1 MKIDDRLN
9 ATILEHSLPE
19 TDNYFKPHG
28 TMETYVATFFNLL
41 QRMEGF
47 YEQMDTMDEL
57 TCVVDPMQPTT
68 KHDYRIIRLGTIIF
82 QYLFLQEIFRI
93 WIAYIPVAFL
103 FSIFFK
109 FYRSCCLSE
118 ISSESTWCII
128 GHNHIFWTNKTCWK
142 ISHDVQ
148 RQGSRLELRWKYP
161 LEFFENIR

>member
-1 MKIDDRLN
+1 MFQQWPFGILFLFFIDSERSKIYVNPKCDEIKIIPTAYDAHYLIMKIDDRLN

-93 WIAYIPVAFL
+93 
-103 FSIFFK
+103 
-109 FYRSCCLSE
+109 
-118 ISSESTWCII
+118 
-128 GHNHIFWTNKTCWK
+128 
-142 ISHDVQ
+142 
-148 RQGSRLELRWKYP
+148 
-161 LEFFENIR
+161 

>member
-93 WIAYIPVAFL
+93 
-103 FSIFFK
+103 
-109 FYRSCCLSE
+109 
-118 ISSESTWCII
+118 
-128 GHNHIFWTNKTCWK
+128 
-142 ISHDVQ
+142 
-148 RQGSRLELRWKYP
+148 
-161 LEFFENIR
+161 